1 MSNQNTKVAKEIKDA
16 LSSLTKDQKMMM
28 DDVVLAD
35 AVYDGVI
42 SLLNIAEDD
51 HLQKNLLY
59 GILVR
64 QTRDHIIFAI
74 WNNLT
79 AEQSKHLRDF
89 VNQVAVTEP
98 GISHENV
105 MMEFAQ
111 LYPPLMDKV
120 YESLGKFFQ
129 DFIEKFNEINEI

>member
-1 MSNQNTKVAKEIKDA
+1 MNNQSTKTAKEIKEA
-16 LSSLTKDQKMMM
+16 LSSLTEDQKLMM

-51 HLQKNLLY
+51 HLQKSLLY
-59 GILVR
+59 GVLVR
-64 QTRDHIIFAI
+64 QTRDHIVFSI
-74 WNNLT
+74 WNNMT
-79 AEQSKHLRDF
+79 PEQSKHLRDF
-89 VNQVAVTEP
+89 VNQVAVTNP

-111 LYPPLMDKV
+111 LYPPLIDKV

-129 DFIEKFNEINEI
+129 DFIEKFNKINKI